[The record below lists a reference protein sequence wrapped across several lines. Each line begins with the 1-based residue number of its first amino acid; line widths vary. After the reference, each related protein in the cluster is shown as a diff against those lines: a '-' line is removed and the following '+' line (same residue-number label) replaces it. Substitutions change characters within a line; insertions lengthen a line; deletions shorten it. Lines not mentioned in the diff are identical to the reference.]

1 MTDLTFAMLL
11 SSRICHDL
19 ISPVGAFNNGL
30 EILEEVTTDEMRGD
44 AMNLMKTSA
53 TSASAK
59 LQFMRMAFGAG
70 GSVSEAVSLDE
81 AKSLTEALIAP
92 TSVELDWQAAPVT
105 LDRRIVKLLL
115 NMILIGVEA
124 LPRGGTL
131 RVGVRREGATNLMIS
146 AEGEKVRLSEAASGI
161 LRNGFDLKTLEAK
174 ESNLALTNML
184 AESLG
189 ASIYVNASDTRA
201 EIATTF

>member
-1 MTDLTFAMLL
+1 MDDLDFAMLL

-30 EILEEVTTDEMRGD
+30 EILEEVTTEDMRND

-70 GSVSEAVSLDE
+70 GSISEAVSLDE
-81 AKSLTEALIAP
+81 AKALTGSLIAP
-92 TSVELDWQAAPVT
+92 TSIRLDWQAAPVT

-115 NMILIGVEA
+115 NMIFIGVES

-146 AEGEKVRLSEAASGI
+146 AEGDKVRMTEKAAEI
-161 LRNGFDLKTLEAK
+161 LRNGFDLKNIEAK
-174 ESNLALTNML
+174 EANLALTHRI
-184 AESLG
+184 AQQLG
-189 ASIYVNASDTRA
+189 ATVFVSIAEGRL

>member
-184 AESLG
+184 AGSLG